1 MRQCVRLVVGVV
13 FLAVSA
19 VASPAAA
26 QGPGVRAGVSV
37 DPDQFYVGGHFE
49 TSPLVDRVYFRPN
62 VEVGFGDDVTTV
74 AVNLEAI
81 YKVPLKGR
89 SGTSFYMGGG
99 PAINI
104 YDRDRGTD
112 TEGGLNLLA
121 GLEFGKVFVEV
132 KGGVFDSPD
141 LKIGVGYTFR

>member
-1 MRQCVRLVVGVV
+1 MRAIMCRAIFVLAALAAGAN
-13 FLAVSA
+13 AVS
-19 VASPAAA
+19 A

-37 DPDQFYVGGHFE
+37 DPDQFYVGGHYE
-49 TSPLVDRVYFRPN
+49 TSPLVDRLYFRPN

-74 AVNLEAI
+74 AINLDAV
-81 YKVPLKGR
+81 YKIPLKSGR
-89 SGTSFYMGGG
+89 STSFFMGGG
-99 PAINI
+99 PAIVI

-132 KGGVFDSPD
+132 KGGVFDAPD
-141 LKIGVGYTFR
+141 LKVGIGYTFR